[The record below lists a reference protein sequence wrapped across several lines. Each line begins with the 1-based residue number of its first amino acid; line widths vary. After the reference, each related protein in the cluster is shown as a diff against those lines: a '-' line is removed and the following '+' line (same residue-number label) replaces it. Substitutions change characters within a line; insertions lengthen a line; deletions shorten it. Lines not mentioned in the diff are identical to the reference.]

1 MYHGYKK
8 LHMHRTYE
16 LSDSTFPNHYATF
29 IGLALIHTCDIVKLV
44 TVKHSIFS
52 GMLHVI
58 WRHWSVEISLN
69 FNLAFSQGVLCNVK
83 CQVTLAM

>member
-1 MYHGYKK
+1 MYC
-8 LHMHRTYE
+8 LIPRFLITMQ
-16 LSDSTFPNHYATF
+16 LLLD
-29 IGLALIHTCDIVKLV
+29 IHTCDIVKLV
-44 TVKHSIFS
+44 TVKHSIFG